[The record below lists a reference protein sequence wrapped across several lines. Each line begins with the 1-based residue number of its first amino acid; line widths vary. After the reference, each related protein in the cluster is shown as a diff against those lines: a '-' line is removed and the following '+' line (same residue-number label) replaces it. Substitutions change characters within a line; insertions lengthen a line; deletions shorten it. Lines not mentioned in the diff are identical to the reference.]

1 VPQVIVSFPIKY
13 DTDNVN
19 VKQFSIVQLPLQA
32 KDELTFKSLAFKP
45 FELGAITGS
54 MRKGK
59 NYVWIPHIVNTGAI
73 TGLRLSEK
81 GEMMTDHLIRYEQD
95 PKNQNTIPK
104 AAISDIYEDSH
115 DQLWLATIGMGLH
128 KIDLTKPYGAVG
140 SVTHYQ
146 HKAGDNTTISDNSV
160 WSILPGDDE
169 SLFIVTDITVD
180 RFKNNRFEPVFKNM
194 ATPQSIFK
202 ASNGYIY
209 ITTSVGL
216 YHLEPKDDKYDIKKD
231 SLVGN
236 YEALLINGDD
246 LGRIWISNGNE
257 LVCYDPNAQSVI
269 RFDSRD
275 GLEFNKIG
283 IFKSNTGRL
292 VTLGMKKGISIFDPA
307 KLKISKNK
315 IIPVLTNIMINNK
328 PALVG
333 NGSSDETKFYVPK
346 HISML
351 DKLVIDYLH
360 NNFSIEFAALEFTSP
375 ERNRYRHKLE
385 GYDEGWI
392 ESDYKNRIATYTN
405 LPFGEYTF
413 RVKASNHHGLWSGNE
428 SSLKI
433 IVLPPPWR
441 TWWAY
446 TGYGLTVAGLLVWA
460 RRNIVQRE
468 RLKASLQLEQVERE
482 KEHFELEKAKEV
494 DKLKTSFFTNI
505 SHEFRTPL
513 TLIKGPVQTL
523 LEEFADNAKVQE
535 RLKLVHRNS
544 DLLLKLINQLMD
556 LAKLESGTMK
566 IEKSKGNINTF
577 INAIA
582 SSFQSFAGQKQ
593 ISIHIEVPSTS
604 YEAIFDKDKLETIL
618 INLINNAIKFT
629 PAGGSVT
636 VQAEVSQ
643 PPVTSHQQLILK
655 VKDTGI
661 GIPPEHQSK
670 IFERFH
676 QVSEANKEVGT
687 GIGLSLVKEL
697 VALME
702 GNISVKSAEGIG
714 SEFTI
719 ELPIELLPE
728 HEVTPLFTGNQ
739 YSVISSELPPP
750 ITDHR
755 LPITDHQLPITPQES
770 EIQSKPQV
778 LVVEDNHDLRAF
790 IIDCLGD
797 EFNFLQAENG
807 KIGLTLATEEIPDMI
822 ISDVMMPEM
831 DGITMA
837 EKIKNDIRT
846 SHIPLILLTAK
857 SSEDA
862 KLQGLQS
869 GADDYLT
876 KPFNKH
882 ELLLKV
888 RNGVSR
894 QLKLRERLRAELMST
909 VPKAEVPSAD
919 EQFLNKVKEGILARL
934 SDEQLSVE
942 SLAEDMSMSRVQL
955 YRKITALTGLSAN
968 ELIRKLRLQKAAQ
981 LLQQKWGPV
990 SQVAY
995 EVGFSN
1001 LSYFSKVFKEEF
1013 GVLPSEYSLQS

>member
-1 VPQVIVSFPIKY
+1 MDPVGEHP
-13 DTDNVN
+13 
-19 VKQFSIVQLPLQA
+19 SIA
-32 KDELTFKSLAFKP
+32 
-45 FELGAITGS
+45 
-54 MRKGK
+54 
-59 NYVWIPHIVNTGAI
+59 
-73 TGLRLSEK
+73 
-81 GEMMTDHLIRYEQD
+81 
-95 PKNQNTIPK
+95 
-104 AAISDIYEDSH
+104 ED
-115 DQLWLATIGMGLH
+115 
-128 KIDLTKPYGAVG
+128 K
-140 SVTHYQ
+140 
-146 HKAGDNTTISDNSV
+146 
-160 WSILPGDDE
+160 
-169 SLFIVTDITVD
+169 
-180 RFKNNRFEPVFKNM
+180 
-194 ATPQSIFK
+194 
-202 ASNGYIY
+202 
-209 ITTSVGL
+209 
-216 YHLEPKDDKYDIKKD
+216 
-231 SLVGN
+231 
-236 YEALLINGDD
+236 
-246 LGRIWISNGNE
+246 LGRIWVINRG
-257 LVCYDPNAQSVI
+257 VGVTCYDRKQGIAIKLNKQNGIISEPY
-269 RFDSRD
+269 
-275 GLEFNKIG
+275 GL
-283 IFKSNTGRL
+283 R
-292 VTLGMKKGISIFDPA
+292 VTSGGFFIAISSTGISVFDPLSLELNMNA
-307 KLKISKNK
+307 THPLFTRLEVNNREAVIEGHPADKDDYVISRQ
-315 IIPVLTNIMINNK
+315 ITELSE
-328 PALVG
+328 L
-333 NGSSDETKFYVPK
+333 E
-346 HISML
+346 
-351 DKLVIDYLH
+351 IDYLH
-360 NNFSIEFAALEFTSP
+360 NNFSLEFSAMEMTAP
-375 ERNRYRHKLE
+375 EKNLYRHKLD
-385 GYDEGWI
+385 GYDPDWI
-392 ESDYKNRIATYTN
+392 VTDARNRTATYIN
-405 LPFGEYTF
+405 LQAGTYTF
-413 RVKASNHHGLWSGNE
+413 RVKASNHHGVWSDNE
-428 SSLKI
+428 RTLKVI
-433 IVLPPPWR
+433 ILPPPWR

-446 TGYGLTVAGLLVWA
+446 TGYGLLVAGLLVVA
-460 RRNIVQRE
+460 RRNIVQQE
-468 RLKASLQLEQVERE
+468 RLKSNLALEKVERE
-482 KEHFELEKAKEV
+482 REHFELEKAKEV
-494 DKLKTSFFTNI
+494 DKVKTSFFTNI

-513 TLIKGPVQTL
+513 TLIKGPVQNIL
-523 LEEFADNAKVQE
+523 DKYKDDPKLQE
-535 RLKLVHRNS
+535 QLKLVQRNS
-544 DLLLKLINQLMD
+544 DLLLKLINQLLD

-566 IEKSKGNINTF
+566 IEKSKGNINSF

-593 ISIHIEVPSTS
+593 VSIHIEVPSTS

-676 QVSEANKEVGT
+676 QVNEAHKEVGT
-687 GIGLSLVKEL
+687 GVGLALVKEL

-702 GNISVKSAEGIG
+702 ANISVKSAEGIG

-728 HEVTPLFTGNQ
+728 REVTPLFTGNQ

-750 ITDHR
+750 ITDH
-755 LPITDHQLPITPQES
+755 QLPITPQES
-770 EIQSKPQV
+770 EIQGKPQV

-797 EFNFLQAENG
+797 EFNFIEAENG
-807 KIGLTLATEEIPDMI
+807 KIGLTKATEEIPDMI

-831 DGITMA
+831 DGITLA

-857 SSEDA
+857 ASEDA

-894 QLKLRERLRAELMST
+894 QLKLRERLRADLMST
-909 VPKAEVPSAD
+909 APKVEVLSAD

-955 YRKITALTGLSAN
+955 YRKITALTGLSSN

-1013 GVLPSEYSLQS
+1013 GMLPSEYVENK